1 MEVPMRSVA
10 LFFALLFVLASSLSF
25 ANPLDHTCGT
35 ETIYG
40 ISFKY
45 CMNHVDRQQTRDI
58 VYFFHGLQGNAESW
72 FTRTEG
78 ATVANYWSRNGYEPT
93 VVTVSFGGAWLLVNN
108 DRFPLLPFF
117 KNQMM
122 PFLEQQVG
130 GLKDG
135 RRLLIGASMG
145 GFNASQAS
153 LQLPGDFKK
162 VALLCPAITTI
173 GPYSS
178 PQEVAAYI
186 KRTGANPVYVRLTLG
201 ISKKIFEDEAD
212 WENHNPLNLL
222 KRYPATAE
230 KPAFFVSVGMKD
242 DFGFQEGS
250 EAFAKEAQLNSY
262 ITQWVPVAGG
272 HCQFDV
278 IATADFIMED

>member
-1 MEVPMRSVA
+1 MRSVA
-10 LFFALLFVLASSLSF
+10 LYLALLFVLASPLSF

-45 CMNHVDRQQTRDI
+45 CVNHVDRQQTRDI

-72 FTRTEG
+72 FTHPE
-78 ATVANYWSRNGYEPT
+78 AAVVANYWSKHNYEPT
-93 VVTVSFGGAWLLVNN
+93 IISVSLGGAWLLVNN

-122 PFLEQQVG
+122 PFLEQKIG
-130 GLKDG
+130 GLQDG

-145 GFNASQAS
+145 GFNATQAS
-153 LQLPGDFKK
+153 LRLPGDFQK

-173 GPYSS
+173 GPYAS
-178 PQEVAAYI
+178 PNEIAAYI
-186 KRTGANPVYVRLTLG
+186 KRTGANPLLVRLMVG
-201 ISKKIFEDEAD
+201 ITKNIFEDEED
-212 WENHNPLNLL
+212 WEKHNPLKLL
-222 KRYPATAE
+222 SRYPAPLK
-230 KPAFFVSVGMKD
+230 KPAFFVSVGTKD
-242 DFGFQEGS
+242 DYGFQEGS
-250 EAFAKEAQLNSY
+250 EAFAKEALANSFE
-262 ITQWVPVAGG
+262 TQWIPVAGG
-272 HCQFDV
+272 HCNFDV